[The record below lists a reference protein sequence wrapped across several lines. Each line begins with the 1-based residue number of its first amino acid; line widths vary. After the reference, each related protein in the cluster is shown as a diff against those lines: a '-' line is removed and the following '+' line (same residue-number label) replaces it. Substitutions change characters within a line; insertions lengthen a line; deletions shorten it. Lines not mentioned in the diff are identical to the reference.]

1 MSKAKRILV
10 VEDDSNIMEL
20 LRINL
25 SMTGFEVSQAANTD
39 EALACL
45 QVAPVNLV
53 MVDWNMPGRSG
64 LWLLRYLRQSEAYRQ
79 LPIILATA
87 RDDELDKVQ
96 AFDAGVDDYITKPFK
111 MRELLARVQSL
122 LRRTQ
127 PNSESDLLEVDGL
140 SLHLDQYRASIAGYQ
155 LSLGPTEFKL
165 LHFLASNP
173 MRVHT
178 RAQLLNHV
186 WGNALEVQER
196 TVDAYVAR
204 LRGTIEATGHYA
216 CIETVRSMG
225 YRFVRFRDA
234 SAKNAAVAVGAA

>member
-1 MSKAKRILV
+1 
-10 VEDDSNIMEL
+10 MEL

-45 QVAPVNLV
+45 QVTPVDLV
-53 MVDWNMPGRSG
+53 MIDWNMPGRSG
-64 LWLLRYLRQSEAYRQ
+64 LWLLRHLRQSDKFKQ
-79 LPIILATA
+79 HPIILASA
-87 RDDELDKVQ
+87 RDDEFDKVQ
-96 AFDAGVDDYITKPFK
+96 AFDAGVDDYITKPFR

-127 PNSESDLLEVDGL
+127 TKSESGLLEVDGL
-140 SLHLDQYRASIAGYQ
+140 ELHLDQHRASIAGCQ
-155 LSLGPTEFKL
+155 LALGPTEFKL
-165 LHFLASNP
+165 LHFLVSHP
-173 MRVHT
+173 MRVYT

-186 WGNALEVQER
+186 WGDAIGVQER

-204 LRGTIEATGHYA
+204 LRSTIESTGHHA

-225 YRFVRFRDA
+225 YRFVRSLDTRPKTA
-234 SAKNAAVAVGAA
+234 TAAVGAGLRHG